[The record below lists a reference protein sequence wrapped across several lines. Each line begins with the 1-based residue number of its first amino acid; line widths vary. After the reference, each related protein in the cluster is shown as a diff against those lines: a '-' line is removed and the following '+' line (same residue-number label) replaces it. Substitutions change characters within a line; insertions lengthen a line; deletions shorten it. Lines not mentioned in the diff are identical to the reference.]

1 MKKLLFT
8 SLTILLYSCTVEDFA
23 DNEKQIKENVTLD
36 SLEVFT
42 NLHLDPDENN
52 CLRQIKVGN
61 HLLIVQYRMSDQIMS
76 IVNHGQ
82 SNAVAGKLSNDTIVV
97 QTAPVSALFVI
108 VEESLLGSDLQENVK
123 DYILNLYALKEQDYE
138 IVDNFILQYEI
149 GKRADQTL
157 AVDEKNTILSI
168 SSISEA
174 TIYGEKKRKDRDWE
188 TSTTSRR
195 KE

>member
-8 SLTILLYSCTVEDFA
+8 SLTILLYSCTVDDFA

-36 SLEVFT
+36 SVEVFT
-42 NLHLDPDENN
+42 NLQLDPDENN

-76 IVNHGQ
+76 ILNHGQ
-82 SNAVAGKLSNDTIVV
+82 SNAVAGKLSKDTIVV

-108 VEESLLGSDLQENVK
+108 VEESILGSDLQENVK

-188 TSTTSRR
+188 TSTTSRK